1 MPLAGCLALYLKW
14 PNDQSLFYLNKLA
27 VLETVTLPGLTCR
40 DDVEGAGLQLL
51 AQVVG
56 RPAEDGA
63 VVQLVEGGVDQLGLS
78 PILTE
83 ASVLRW

>member
-1 MPLAGCLALYLKW
+1 M
-14 PNDQSLFYLNKLA
+14 
-27 VLETVTLPGLTCR
+27 
-40 DDVEGAGLQLL
+40 EGAGLQLL

-83 ASVLRW
+83 ASVLR

>member
-1 MPLAGCLALYLKW
+1 MW
-14 PNDQSLFYLNKLA
+14 R
-27 VLETVTLPGLTCR
+27 LETCR

-63 VVQLVEGGVDQLGLS
+63 VVQLVEGGVDQLGLG
-78 PILTE
+78 PILTK
-83 ASVLRW
+83 ASVLRRQQIISIMLLFQK